1 MEIPEQ
7 VYQGCWVPPELAYD
21 IERDVWARFE
31 EDGTVTLGMTDIA
44 QTKAG
49 KLVSILFKAPGK
61 VLRSG
66 QSAATV
72 ESAKWVGPF
81 PTPLSGEI
89 VANNEA
95 TFARRHPHR
104 QSRPL
109 RRRLAGALAAD
120 RAGGR
125 AGPTGAGPGGFRR
138 YPRAHRPRQ
147 GEVLPLC
154 RLRSS
159 ACSARS
165 TRSIRARRCAPPAGS
180 WPRLGQEDLHE
191 RRDGRLVAAAGAE
204 LELAPATKQ
213 EEKHGA

>member
-21 IERDVWARFE
+21 VENDVWARFE

-81 PTPLSGEI
+81 PTPLSGEV
-89 VANNEA
+89 VATNEDA
-95 TFARRHPHR
+95 FNRDILIANRDPYGEGWLVRLKPTALDKERVRLTPGKEAFAAMRERI
-104 QSRPL
+104 
-109 RRRLAGALAAD
+109 D
-120 RAGGR
+120 RDKVR
-125 AGPTGAGPGGFRR
+125 C
-138 YPRAHRPRQ
+138 Y
-147 GEVLPLC
+147 
-154 RLRSS
+154 
-159 ACSARS
+159 
-165 TRSIRARRCAPPAGS
+165 RCA
-180 WPRLGQEDLHE
+180 D
-191 RRDGRLVAAAGAE
+191 
-204 LELAPATKQ
+204 
-213 EEKHGA
+213 